1 MTTRLAPLPIRVR
14 PNLGE
19 GTASYLRRLATA
31 NHLPPGH
38 LDAIVFPSPTSHM
51 DLNVLA
57 QLTGHSAAA
66 LRRTLIDAP
75 GRIDTE
81 PSRNSCLPT
90 PIDRRVTDLND
101 RVDLLVL
108 LSEALHSGVHR
119 HVLHA
124 RYGLNRRLIRV
135 ALQHQ
140 QPLRFKRRTPDASA
154 LFKAINQLP
163 MDDSVGR
170 VSASGRLPR

>member
-19 GTASYLRRLATA
+19 GTASYLRRLSTA
-31 NHLPPGH
+31 NHLPPSH
-38 LDAIVFPSPTSHM
+38 LATIVFPSPTSHI

-81 PSRNSCLPT
+81 PGRNSFLPT
-90 PIDRRVTDLND
+90 AIDRRVTNLND
-101 RVDLLVL
+101 RIDLLVL

-119 HVLHA
+119 HILHA
-124 RYGLNRRLIRV
+124 RYRLNRRLIRV

-140 QPLRFKRRTPDASA
+140 QPRRFKHRTPDASP
-154 LFKAINQLP
+154 LFKEINKLILP
-163 MDDSVGR
+163 E
-170 VSASGRLPR
+170 